1 MFEAEYIDVKLT
13 KLRKFPDI
21 GYSDT
26 LRVFEPTASFTA
38 KSYKD
43 DEARQNA
50 VINEMK
56 KNTFI
61 LLPDNETPL
70 ELDKK
75 VNILDFIS
83 PKDGQ
88 RLQKAFG
95 DFFIEDDD
103 KEETQDPK

>member
-1 MFEAEYIDVKLT
+1 MFDAEYIDVKLT
-13 KLRKFPDI
+13 KVRKFPDI
-21 GYSDT
+21 GESDT

-38 KSYKD
+38 RAYKD

-61 LLPDNETPL
+61 LLPDNDTPL
-70 ELDKK
+70 EVDKR
-75 VNILDFIS
+75 VNILDYIS
-83 PKDGQ
+83 ATDGQ

-95 DFFIEDDD
+95 DFFIR
-103 KEETQDPK
+103 EEEEQAPK

>member
-1 MFEAEYIDVKLT
+1 MFEAGYTDVELT
-13 KLRKFPDI
+13 KVRKFPDI
-21 GYSDT
+21 GESDT

-43 DEARQNA
+43 DEARQKA

-56 KNTFI
+56 NNTFV
-61 LLPDNETPL
+61 LLDNTAI

-75 VNILDFIS
+75 LNILDYIS
-83 PKDGQ
+83 AKDGQ

-103 KEETQDPK
+103 KEENQDPK